1 MKVNITWQ
9 AEVIQFTMIKLI
21 KWDWIE
27 TGLRELKIIEA
38 LIINSRPAP

>member
-27 TGLRELKIIEA
+27 TSLRESKIIEA